1 MLQERTMEKQRIRIN
16 ISTTAK
22 GKAQIDVTVEMIDES
37 PEEIKKLLIETLEI
51 TKTSCKDSGF
61 ELAE

>member
-1 MLQERTMEKQRIRIN
+1 MLQEKTLEKQRIRIN

-22 GKAQIDVTVEMIDES
+22 GKAQIDATVEMIDEN
-37 PEEIKKLLIETLEI
+37 PEEVKKLLIETLEVA
-51 TKTSCKDSGF
+51 KASCKEAGF